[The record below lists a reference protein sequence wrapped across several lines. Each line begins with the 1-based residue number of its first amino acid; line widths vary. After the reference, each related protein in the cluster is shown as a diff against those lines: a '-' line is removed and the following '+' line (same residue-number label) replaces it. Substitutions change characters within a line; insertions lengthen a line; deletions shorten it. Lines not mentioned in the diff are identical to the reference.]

1 MRGQVKVTSGFPS
14 AAKTAKRLG
23 VSKKIA
29 KDLSLLAKRS
39 LETGEFVLSGV
50 GQLVRTEG
58 RFQVAEATPRTKK

>member
-1 MRGQVKVTSGFPS
+1 
-14 AAKTAKRLG
+14 